1 MLKPGHFNGTVIR
14 PLRNVDP
21 NQEEYTGIIAITNE
35 GKITLCACFNL
46 LLLLLCHV
54 VPVWF
59 YGNQG
64 MLSFT
69 KNTYI
74 IKGIV
79 QFRVRL
85 CFSNLIILRD
95 KKELIIRLDR
105 GYYFTRGYEVGLR
118 KISPENAN
126 ISRNMN
132 LR

>member
-35 GKITLCACFNL
+35 GKITLCVCFNL

-64 MLSFT
+64 MLVS
-69 KNTYI
+69 
-74 IKGIV
+74 
-79 QFRVRL
+79 Q
-85 CFSNLIILRD
+85 
-95 KKELIIRLDR
+95 
-105 GYYFTRGYEVGLR
+105 
-118 KISPENAN
+118 KIPTTLKA
-126 ISRNMN
+126 
-132 LR
+132 